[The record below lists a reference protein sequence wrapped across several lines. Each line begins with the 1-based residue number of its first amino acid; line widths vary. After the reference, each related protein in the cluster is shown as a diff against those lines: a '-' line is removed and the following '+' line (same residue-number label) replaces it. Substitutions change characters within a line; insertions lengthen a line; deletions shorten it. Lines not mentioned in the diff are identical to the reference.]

1 MSVDVYKRQA
11 DGWDIDS
18 KLGQAMDALQLPDS
32 DMPVNV
38 LSGGERRRVALC
50 KLLLE
55 APDLLL
61 LDEPTNHLDAESILW
76 LEHFL
81 HNYQGAV
88 LAVTHDRYFLDNVAE
103 WICCLLY
110 TSRPCNNPMKEH
122 IMSFLTSMFKTEKPV
137 IGMLHLRP
145 LPGDPLYYPG
155 GSVSQVVEAAK
166 RDLEALQQGGVDGIL
181 ITNELSMPYE
191 QHVSPSTLASMGYV
205 IGALSHDLST
215 PWGAEAIYDGDATIE
230 LCAAVDAQ
238 FTRCNFCGAW
248 AGDLG
253 LINRDFAHTMRRKA
267 ALRLDDLKLFHFI
280 TSEGE
285 VYLNDRTTADIADS
299 LLFNCLPD
307 AMVIGGSAAGR
318 GASGELA
325 DEVRERV
332 GEVPV
337 VCGTGCRE
345 NTVADVF
352 AHYDGAFVG
361 TCLKRDGKLD
371 APVDVERVVR
381 FMAAARTARGE

>member
-1 MSVDVYKRQA
+1 
-11 DGWDIDS
+11 
-18 KLGQAMDALQLPDS
+18 
-32 DMPVNV
+32 
-38 LSGGERRRVALC
+38 
-50 KLLLE
+50 
-55 APDLLL
+55 
-61 LDEPTNHLDAESILW
+61 
-76 LEHFL
+76 
-81 HNYQGAV
+81 
-88 LAVTHDRYFLDNVAE
+88 
-103 WICCLLY
+103 
-110 TSRPCNNPMKEH
+110 
-122 IMSFLTSMFKTEKPV
+122 MSFLTSMFKTEKPV

-299 LLFNCLPD
+299 LLFN
-307 AMVIGGSAAGR
+307 
-318 GASGELA
+318 
-325 DEVRERV
+325 
-332 GEVPV
+332 
-337 VCGTGCRE
+337 
-345 NTVADVF
+345 
-352 AHYDGAFVG
+352 
-361 TCLKRDGKLD
+361 
-371 APVDVERVVR
+371 
-381 FMAAARTARGE
+381 